1 MSNVVSVKR
10 FKQFP
15 QLMWILLFGSFIT
28 RGSYYMVWPFLA
40 VMLYEKFALSATHV
54 GLILSS
60 AAVIAVLVSFVGS
73 ALSDRIGRH
82 QLMYAS
88 GILYIISFSLLAQ
101 VSTIAG
107 YALVITL
114 CSIATALW
122 RPLTSALIGDI
133 IDDKATRELAMQSLY
148 FVVNVGCAVGPML
161 GLWMGLTGEQS
172 SFYITAVAFA
182 FLLALLWWG
191 FHQHRKI
198 EKIEPVIAKVTE
210 NNEDTA
216 SLATQSQ
223 SQPSSKTKV
232 KGKGQAAAGNQ
243 IIKVLIADK
252 LLQCLI
258 FANILCMFIYAQ
270 MDSSLIQYLTRAK
283 VPDVLELISAMIFTN
298 ALVIIST
305 QFLLLK
311 LMANLSLISR
321 IQIGLVLLMCSQIW
335 LAVNPLT
342 LFWGWIG
349 AIVVMSLAE
358 TILFPTMNVHI
369 DRLAPDHL
377 RGAYFGAASFY
388 EFGYAIAPLGGGI
401 ILDNLGGPWLFF
413 IAAALTLIVMYL
425 YSILDKMPRPDFVE
439 LDKLKEQGI

>member
-1 MSNVVSVKR
+1 
-10 FKQFP
+10 
-15 QLMWILLFGSFIT
+15 
-28 RGSYYMVWPFLA
+28 
-40 VMLYEKFALSATHV
+40 
-54 GLILSS
+54 
-60 AAVIAVLVSFVGS
+60 VSFVGS

-101 VSTIAG
+101 VNSIVG

-133 IDDKATRELAMQSLY
+133 IKDKGTRELAMQSLY

-172 SFYITAVAFA
+172 SFYITAGAFA
-182 FLLALLWWG
+182 FLLVLLWWG
-191 FHQHRKI
+191 FNQHKKLEQEEAVKVQQTATDMTDGDI
-198 EKIEPVIAKVTE
+198 TIASAEAHSQAHSMPQEKPQEKVT
-210 NNEDTA
+210 
-216 SLATQSQ
+216 
-223 SQPSSKTKV
+223 TKGGGV
-232 KGKGQAAAGNQ
+232 NQ

-258 FANILCMFIYAQ
+258 LANILCMFIYAQ
-270 MDSSLIQYLTRAK
+270 MDSSLIQYLTRAE
-283 VPDVLELISAMIFTN
+283 VPDLLQLISSMIFTN

-311 LMANLSLISR
+311 LMENLSLISR
-321 IQIGLVLLMCSQIW
+321 IQVGLVLLMCSQIW
-335 LAVNPLT
+335 LALNPLT

-369 DRLAPDHL
+369 DRLAPEHL

-401 ILDNLGGPWLFF
+401 ILDQLGGSWLFL
-413 IAAALTLIVMYL
+413 ITAALTSVVIYL
-425 YSILDKMPRPDFVE
+425 YSVLDNLPRPDFIEV
-439 LDKLKEQGI
+439 KT

>member
-1 MSNVVSVKR
+1 MSGVVSIDR

-15 QLMWILLFGSFIT
+15 RLMWILLFGSFIT

-40 VMLYEKFALSATHV
+40 VILYEKFALSATHV

-60 AAVIAVLVSFVGS
+60 AAVISVIVSFVGS

-101 VSTIAG
+101 VNSIAG

-122 RPLTSALIGDI
+122 RPLTSALIGDLI
-133 IDDKATRELAMQSLY
+133 KDKGTRELAMQSLY

-161 GLWMGLTGEQS
+161 GLWLGLTGEQS
-172 SFYITAVAFA
+172 SFYITAGAFA

-191 FHQHRKI
+191 FHQHNKLDKEESLKVHQI
-198 EKIEPVIAKVTE
+198 ATDVIDGDNASASAEVHSQTKPQEKLKAKGGGV
-210 NNEDTA
+210 
-216 SLATQSQ
+216 
-223 SQPSSKTKV
+223 
-232 KGKGQAAAGNQ
+232 NQ
-243 IIKVLIADK
+243 IIKVLVADK

-258 FANILCMFIYAQ
+258 WANILCMFIYAQ
-270 MDSSLIQYLTRAK
+270 MDSSLIQYLTRAE
-283 VPDVLELISAMIFTN
+283 VPDLLQLISAMIFTN

-321 IQIGLVLLMCSQIW
+321 IQVGLVLLMCSQVW
-335 LAVNPLT
+335 LALNPLT

-369 DRLAPDHL
+369 DRLAPEHL

-401 ILDNLGGPWLFF
+401 ILDQLGGTWLFLTT
-413 IAAALTLIVMYL
+413 AALTSIVIYL
-425 YSILDKMPRPDFVE
+425 YSVLDNLPRPDFIEVNS
-439 LDKLKEQGI
+439 